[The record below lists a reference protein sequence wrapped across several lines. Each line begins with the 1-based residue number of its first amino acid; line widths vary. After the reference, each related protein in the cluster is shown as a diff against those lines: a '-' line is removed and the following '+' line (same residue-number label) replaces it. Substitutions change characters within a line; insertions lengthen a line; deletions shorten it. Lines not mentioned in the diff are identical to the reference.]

1 MLKERGNICE
11 ADFPDGISQNQFRK
25 LLNHHARTRSRIFA
39 LRYGLRDET
48 HESAGTGF
56 RIHAIL
62 YLLYSSLANRL
73 KRLKSEPREFD
84 HEGNGI

>member
-25 LLNHHARTRSRIFA
+25 LLNHRAEQEAEFSP
-39 LRYGLRDET
+39 LDNGLRDET
-48 HESAGTGF
+48 HESAGTGC

-73 KRLKSEPREFD
+73 ERLKSEPREFD
-84 HEGNGI
+84 HEGDGI